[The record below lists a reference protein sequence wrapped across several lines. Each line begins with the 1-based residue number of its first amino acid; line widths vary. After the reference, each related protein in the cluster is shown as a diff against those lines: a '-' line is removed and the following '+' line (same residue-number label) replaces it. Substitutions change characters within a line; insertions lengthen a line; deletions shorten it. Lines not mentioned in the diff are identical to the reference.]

1 MALPLEAYA
10 LIGDTQSAALV
21 GNDGSID
28 WLCWPRF
35 DSDACF
41 AALLGNADHGHWRI
55 APLIPVRDVRRR
67 YQPDTLILETELS
80 TDAGTVRIF
89 DFMPVRSN
97 GPELIRIVEGVSGQ
111 VPLRMELAP
120 RFGYGDRTPWLSLS
134 PGGASTMAGPDAL
147 FLHADV
153 PLRVE
158 DSRVVADLVLRQG
171 ERMPFVLSWHP
182 SHLPPPGRPDP
193 IGTLVETQRWWHE
206 WVRHCVH
213 EGPWRPQVV
222 RSLITLKA
230 LTYSPTGGLVAAP
243 TTSLP
248 ERLGGVRNWD
258 YRYCWVRDAT
268 LTLLAL
274 LNAGYTQ
281 EALAWRNWLLRAVA
295 GEPDELQIMY
305 GVAGERRL
313 AELELPWLPGY
324 EASRPVRIGNAAV
337 GQFQLD
343 IFGEIADC
351 FYQARLRGVPP
362 DSEAWDVGVR
372 MMRFVEERWREPD
385 EGIWEVRGGRQHF
398 THSKVMAW
406 VAMDRLVKA
415 ARLRGQHGEQV
426 EHWKALRE
434 RMHEEICERGYD
446 ARRNT
451 FTQTFGGSA
460 LDASLLLIPAV
471 GFLPPEDPRVRGT
484 VEAIQRE
491 LCHDGL
497 VRRYHTHETQDGLP
511 PGEGVFLACSFW
523 LADALLLLG
532 REDEARELFERLL
545 GLSNDVGLLA
555 EEYDPRARR
564 LVGNFPQAF
573 SHLALVCTAQN
584 LSRREGPG
592 QQRQCRD
599 PAHCAQ

>member
-21 GNDGSID
+21 GRDGSID

-41 AALLGNADHGHWRI
+41 AGLLGNETHGYWRI
-55 APLIPVRDVRRR
+55 APSIPVRDVHRR
-67 YQPDTLILETELS
+67 YLPDTLILETELR
-80 TDAGTVRIF
+80 TDAGTVRLF

-97 GPELIRIVEGVSGQ
+97 GPTLVRIVEGVSGQ
-111 VPLRMELAP
+111 VPLRLELSP
-120 RFGYGDRTPWLSLS
+120 RFGYGDRTPWLNLL
-134 PGGASTMAGPDAL
+134 PGGASTKAGPDAL
-147 FLHADV
+147 FLHADP
-153 PLRVE
+153 PLRAE
-158 DSRVVADLVLRQG
+158 DHTVVADLVLRQG
-171 ERMPFVLSWHP
+171 ERVPFVLSWHP
-182 SHLPPPGRPDP
+182 SHLPPPARPDP
-193 IGTLVETQRWWHE
+193 IGALVETQRWWHE
-206 WVRHCVH
+206 WAGRCIY
-213 EGPWRPQVV
+213 EGPWRGPVV

-281 EALAWRNWLLRAVA
+281 EALAWRDWLLRAVA
-295 GEPDELQIMY
+295 GEPNELQIMY

-313 AELELPWLPGY
+313 VELELPWLPGY
-324 EASRPVRIGNAAV
+324 EGSRPVRIGNAAV
-337 GQFQLD
+337 GQLQLD

-351 FYQARLRGVPP
+351 LYQARLRGVPP
-362 DSEAWDVGVR
+362 DPEAWDVGVHLLR
-372 MMRFVEERWREPD
+372 CVEERWHEPD

-406 VAMDRLVKA
+406 VALDRAVKA
-415 ARLRGQHGEQV
+415 AALRGLHDEQV
-426 EHWKALRE
+426 EHWKALKD
-434 RMHEEICERGYD
+434 RMHEEICARGFD
-446 ARRNT
+446 ARLNS
-451 FTQTFGGSA
+451 FTQAYGNTT
-460 LDASLLLIPAV
+460 LDASLLMIPLV

-523 LADALLLLG
+523 LADALVLLG

-555 EEYDPRARR
+555 EEYEPRAGR

-573 SHLALVCTAQN
+573 SHLALVSTAQN

-592 QQRQCRD
+592 QQRQQGCWR
-599 PAHCAQ
+599 HH

>member
-21 GNDGSID
+21 GRDGSID

-41 AALLGNADHGHWRI
+41 AALLGNVDHGRWRV
-55 APLIPVRDVRRR
+55 APRIPVRDVRRR
-67 YQPDTLILETELS
+67 YQPDTLLLETELH
-80 TDAGTVRIF
+80 TDTGTVRLF

-97 GPELIRIVEGVSGQ
+97 SPELIRIVEGVSGE
-111 VPLRMELAP
+111 VPMRMELSP
-120 RFGYGDRTPWLSLS
+120 RFGYGDRTPWLNLS
-134 PGGASTMAGPDAL
+134 PGGAITKAGPDAL
-147 FLHADV
+147 FLHADL
-153 PLRVE
+153 PLRE
-158 DSRVVADLVLRQG
+158 ENATVVADFTLRQN
-171 ERMPFVLSWHP
+171 ERVPLVLSWYP
-182 SHLPPPGRPDP
+182 SHLSPPARPDP
-193 IGTLVETQRWWHE
+193 IGALVETQRWWHH
-206 WVRHCVH
+206 WVSHCTYT
-213 EGPWRPQVV
+213 GPWRQQVV

-258 YRYCWVRDAT
+258 YRFCWVRDAT

-274 LNAGYTQ
+274 VNAGYTQ
-281 EALAWRNWLLRAVA
+281 EAVAWRDWLLRAVA

-313 AELELPWLPGY
+313 TEVELSWLPGY

-337 GQFQLD
+337 GQLQLD
-343 IFGEIADC
+343 VFGEIFDC

-362 DSEAWDVGVR
+362 AQEGWDVAVHLIR
-372 MMRFVEERWREPD
+372 CLEERWREPD

-406 VAMDRLVKA
+406 VALDRAVKA
-415 ARLRGQHGEQV
+415 AALRGVAGEQV
-426 EHWKALRE
+426 EHWKALRDE
-434 RMHEEICERGYD
+434 VHAEICARGYD

-451 FTQTFGGSA
+451 FTQTFGGTA
-460 LDASLLLIPAV
+460 LDASLLLIPLV

-484 VEAIQRE
+484 VEAVQRE

-523 LADALLLLG
+523 LADALLMLG
-532 REDEARELFERLL
+532 LRNEARELFERLL

-555 EEYDPRARR
+555 EEYEPRAGRM
-564 LVGNFPQAF
+564 VGNFPQAF
-573 SHLALVCTAQN
+573 SHLALVSTAQK
-584 LSRREGPG
+584 LSCDGVGPG
-592 QQRQCRD
+592 QQRPGCWRS
-599 PAHCAQ
+599 H